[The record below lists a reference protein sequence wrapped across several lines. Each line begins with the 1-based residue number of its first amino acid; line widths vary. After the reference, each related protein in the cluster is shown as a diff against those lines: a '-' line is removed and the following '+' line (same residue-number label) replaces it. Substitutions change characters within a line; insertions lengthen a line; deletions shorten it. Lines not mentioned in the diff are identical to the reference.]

1 MHPVPP
7 PEVSYELHSWLVD
20 LGSVKGRQGQNSK
33 PHVLPGR
40 LVANLVSGEAFV
52 DLLNAIF
59 SKHAVKQKLTSHA
72 GQPQQTWTQV
82 AKGLRRMSVELDNAA
97 LAALA
102 GGDQALVLELLQEL
116 HVVYQHWIS
125 QEAKRQRRARNRR
138 VQSQGQQNGYA
149 ASLAVDA
156 SEKRDAEKRD
166 AAERRHAADRPKESA
181 HTSRPPGKR
190 SMPESADLPLPGSV
204 DVHPDMG
211 RLDTGKQHKPVR
223 EAEEEKQQIEQ
234 VADAPERKPWDALSS
249 LSPDRDFSMASS
261 APELLGLSMMQQL
274 RITPSQVQE
283 LLAENGRRLLRAF
296 ADVEHNVAHL
306 SRWRMSQRSGAHGPA
321 VSVMVS
327 CCGDSLLQLT
337 SQYLKQ
343 TVRGEQDPPV
353 GPVGIRHV
361 GALLIGLGDLLS
373 ALKTATQSRQ
383 GRCPHMVAFSC
394 LARLLS
400 RLCDNQDVEGTPAVY
415 RTFVYALVWAESWPS
430 AFTGSDRSV
439 PTKVECE
446 SHSSREFGTRCL
458 LNLLEKYEGVPVG
471 ILAELSVKKFQVSA
485 AEPLTVID
493 IELFL
498 VIAKHPRCTDRH
510 AELCGFSANKSDD
523 LKWAVLWRTLM
534 LDVLQVCLPLLV
546 IFRRFAR
553 EDSLQALF
561 EHFVQADPTRDSE
574 DAGQSGAKFNPQH
587 DFVATISHLCC
598 VCAYL
603 GVPSLDRRMRR
614 LLQEVCKAYLSSY
627 IELHPNLQAVLQ
639 HYSQSAT
646 CNPVAH
652 IGSLNDNSAANSA
665 VGKKNAK
672 DSVVDRLS
680 SEMLLSK
687 REVAAF
693 RPDEGLILT
702 VTLAITGGVKRF
714 EENPD
719 PNPLRNV
726 SAPWPVGH
734 GRGSGVV
741 ISLLETHSAVTE
753 EVKSEIHELFSG
765 VGAQSLSNVRHFD
778 SYLSSLATALISL
791 SEKVRGPYLQSP
803 LSEILKVIDK
813 TLKPGILDQHAAA
826 QQAITRA
833 DQTVMRCY
841 NTLWRSLN
849 QSDVI
854 LHSLAEK
861 RQAIKSCYTSAAA
874 DSAGVATALLSLPRL
889 LTARASDCENLLAA
903 SNAREAPL
911 QAWAASCD
919 RHDGSSV
926 GTYLM
931 KQLMH
936 WEDLL
941 QHYDDIEKR
950 CKESTASYE
959 TQVLRYN
966 SLKSHQHDGADCRPL
981 QVDMDEAACQQ
992 ALDRIESCGTYGSC
1006 IKESIADR
1014 AVLHASQCKLEV
1026 NLKAQWYALESMK
1039 CLLKSYEDHGG
1050 SEDLL
1055 SKFAICKS
1063 RGPETYN
1070 LHFLSLQGCDDIKA
1084 DVADAL
1090 NSTHSSS
1097 KTSRAC
1103 AITKDPQKDPS
1114 LPGTAAYEATY
1125 YSGFEPAKCT
1135 AKCCVRPP
1143 FTTTSTTTSTSSTS
1157 TTSTTSTTTTSTKS
1171 ATACNATTVSMERSK
1186 NGTCTKL
1193 LDGRQRWVAR
1203 LSPAPGTPE
1212 ADLKEF
1218 GVALAIKSAKV
1229 TNTSKPQ
1236 TPETEIPHVV
1246 MGKDRKLTLYLE
1258 HPGNCDEQRRVLQR
1272 VLPADRSIK
1281 LHRCKGSDDYY
1292 V

>member
-1 MHPVPP
+1 
-7 PEVSYELHSWLVD
+7 
-20 LGSVKGRQGQNSK
+20 
-33 PHVLPGR
+33 
-40 LVANLVSGEAFV
+40 
-52 DLLNAIF
+52 
-59 SKHAVKQKLTSHA
+59 
-72 GQPQQTWTQV
+72 V

-149 ASLAVDA
+149 RAGAAAGDA

-166 AAERRHAADRPKESA
+166 AAERRHAADRPKVRVGRQELETKSF
-181 HTSRPPGKR
+181 RPPGKR
-190 SMPESADLPLPGSV
+190 RASV
-204 DVHPDMG
+204 VAKAFHQP
-211 RLDTGKQHKPVR
+211 PV
-223 EAEEEKQQIEQ
+223 
-234 VADAPERKPWDALSS
+234 
-249 LSPDRDFSMASS
+249 
-261 APELLGLSMMQQL
+261 LGLL
-274 RITPSQVQE
+274 RSG
-283 LLAENGRRLLRAF
+283 L
-296 ADVEHNVAHL
+296 ADVAAL
-306 SRWRMSQRSGAHGPA
+306 MSQRSGAHGPA

-343 TVRGEQDPPV
+343 TVRGEQEYLAAAHHILRAMLSQKDLAEACHEQGVPSHFLARSLQRL
-353 GPVGIRHV
+353 GDERSTAGTLQAA
-361 GALLIGLGDLLS
+361 ALLATDLWLAGVSTSSPQEGLGDLLS

-415 RTFVYALVWAESWPS
+415 RTFVYAL
-430 AFTGSDRSV
+430 
-439 PTKVECE
+439 VECE

-510 AELCGFSANKSDD
+510 AELLAQ
-523 LKWAVLWRTLM
+523 VLVRCALENP
-534 LDVLQVCLPLLV
+534 DVGRAASLPLLV

-646 CNPVAH
+646 CDAVAH
-652 IGSLNDNSAANSA
+652 IGASKHGAFL
-665 VGKKNAK
+665 NAK
-672 DSVVDRLS
+672 DSLVDRLS

-714 EENPD
+714 ENPD
-719 PNPLRNV
+719 PNPLRNA

-765 VGAQSLSNVRHFD
+765 VAAQSLSNVRHFD

-861 RQAIKSCYTSAAA
+861 RQAIKSCYSSAAA

-959 TQVLRYN
+959 TQVLRR
-966 SLKSHQHDGADCRPL
+966 SAEECHQHDGADCRPL

-1006 IKESIADR
+1006 IK
-1014 AVLHASQCKLEV
+1014 
-1026 NLKAQWYALESMK
+1026 
-1039 CLLKSYEDHGG
+1039 
-1050 SEDLL
+1050 
-1055 SKFAICKS
+1055 
-1063 RGPETYN
+1063 
-1070 LHFLSLQGCDDIKA
+1070 
-1084 DVADAL
+1084 
-1090 NSTHSSS
+1090 
-1097 KTSRAC
+1097 
-1103 AITKDPQKDPS
+1103 
-1114 LPGTAAYEATY
+1114 
-1125 YSGFEPAKCT
+1125 
-1135 AKCCVRPP
+1135 
-1143 FTTTSTTTSTSSTS
+1143 
-1157 TTSTTSTTTTSTKS
+1157 
-1171 ATACNATTVSMERSK
+1171 
-1186 NGTCTKL
+1186 
-1193 LDGRQRWVAR
+1193 AR
-1203 LSPAPGTPE
+1203 LPARARAGMT
-1212 ADLKEF
+1212 
-1218 GVALAIKSAKV
+1218 ALHPCSHL
-1229 TNTSKPQ
+1229 Q
-1236 TPETEIPHVV
+1236 T
-1246 MGKDRKLTLYLE
+1246 
-1258 HPGNCDEQRRVLQR
+1258 
-1272 VLPADRSIK
+1272 
-1281 LHRCKGSDDYY
+1281 
-1292 V
+1292 

>member
-1 MHPVPP
+1 M
-7 PEVSYELHSWLVD
+7 
-20 LGSVKGRQGQNSK
+20 K
-33 PHVLPGR
+33 
-40 LVANLVSGEAFV
+40 
-52 DLLNAIF
+52 
-59 SKHAVKQKLTSHA
+59 
-72 GQPQQTWTQV
+72 
-82 AKGLRRMSVELDNAA
+82 
-97 LAALA
+97 
-102 GGDQALVLELLQEL
+102 
-116 HVVYQHWIS
+116 
-125 QEAKRQRRARNRR
+125 ARHR
-138 VQSQGQQNGYA
+138 
-149 ASLAVDA
+149 
-156 SEKRDAEKRD
+156 
-166 AAERRHAADRPKESA
+166 
-181 HTSRPPGKR
+181 
-190 SMPESADLPLPGSV
+190 
-204 DVHPDMG
+204 
-211 RLDTGKQHKPVR
+211 
-223 EAEEEKQQIEQ
+223 
-234 VADAPERKPWDALSS
+234 
-249 LSPDRDFSMASS
+249 
-261 APELLGLSMMQQL
+261 
-274 RITPSQVQE
+274 
-283 LLAENGRRLLRAF
+283 
-296 ADVEHNVAHL
+296 
-306 SRWRMSQRSGAHGPA
+306 
-321 VSVMVS
+321 
-327 CCGDSLLQLT
+327 
-337 SQYLKQ
+337 
-343 TVRGEQDPPV
+343 
-353 GPVGIRHV
+353 
-361 GALLIGLGDLLS
+361 
-373 ALKTATQSRQ
+373 
-383 GRCPHMVAFSC
+383 
-394 LARLLS
+394 
-400 RLCDNQDVEGTPAVY
+400 
-415 RTFVYALVWAESWPS
+415 
-430 AFTGSDRSV
+430 
-439 PTKVECE
+439 
-446 SHSSREFGTRCL
+446 
-458 LNLLEKYEGVPVG
+458 
-471 ILAELSVKKFQVSA
+471 
-485 AEPLTVID
+485 
-493 IELFL
+493 
-498 VIAKHPRCTDRH
+498 
-510 AELCGFSANKSDD
+510 
-523 LKWAVLWRTLM
+523 
-534 LDVLQVCLPLLV
+534 
-546 IFRRFAR
+546 
-553 EDSLQALF
+553 
-561 EHFVQADPTRDSE
+561 
-574 DAGQSGAKFNPQH
+574 
-587 DFVATISHLCC
+587 
-598 VCAYL
+598 
-603 GVPSLDRRMRR
+603 
-614 LLQEVCKAYLSSY
+614 
-627 IELHPNLQAVLQ
+627 
-639 HYSQSAT
+639 
-646 CNPVAH
+646 
-652 IGSLNDNSAANSA
+652 
-665 VGKKNAK
+665 
-672 DSVVDRLS
+672 
-680 SEMLLSK
+680 
-687 REVAAF
+687 
-693 RPDEGLILT
+693 GLILT

-714 EENPD
+714 ENPD
-719 PNPLRNV
+719 PNPLRNA

-765 VGAQSLSNVRHFD
+765 VAAQSLSNVRHFD

-861 RQAIKSCYTSAAA
+861 RQAIKSCYSSAAA

-1063 RGPETYN
+1063 RGPESYN

-1084 DVADAL
+1084 DLADAL

-1157 TTSTTSTTTTSTKS
+1157 TTSTTSTTTTTTKS

-1236 TPETEIPHVV
+1236 TPETEISHVV